1 MNYRKL
7 NLTFG
12 WLVFLIATIVYFITI
27 EDTVSLWDCG
37 EYITTAYKLEVG
49 HPPGAPLFMMIGRLF
64 SFFAD
69 PENVAVSINRLSA
82 LSSSLSILFMFW
94 SITLLAKKIAL
105 KDKKELSKGDKI
117 AVLGSGLIGSLAY
130 TFSDSFWFSA
140 VEGEVYA
147 MASLFTAIIFWAI
160 LKWDEEMAL
169 VQHENL
175 DADYAPNRWLLLIMF
190 LLGLAIGVHLL
201 GILVVPAI
209 GFVIYFRY
217 KKVADIKGIL
227 LTGIVALLTFK
238 MSVVTNDAGS
248 IVGLTSVGNAIYLSG
263 LKWLV
268 MLAPL
273 GIVFYMSFGINKMSA
288 SKAQTTF
295 WVFAGLM
302 GLSLSSILLVY
313 TGMSVTRVFFICS
326 ATFGAM
332 SIYGYTTK
340 RDLTKLGS
348 FLMMGLI
355 GIIIASIVNIFMKSS
370 MMYFVISILG
380 VLIFVGLTAYD
391 TQKIKNMYTS
401 SDSGELM
408 GKKAVMGAL
417 TLYLDFINLF
427 IMLLRL
433 FGQRR

>member
-1 MNYRKL
+1 MEFN
-7 NLTFG
+7 
-12 WLVFLIATIVYFITI
+12 
-27 EDTVSLWDCG
+27 
-37 EYITTAYKLEVG
+37 
-49 HPPGAPLFMMIGRLF
+49 
-64 SFFAD
+64 
-69 PENVAVSINRLSA
+69 
-82 LSSSLSILFMFW
+82 
-94 SITLLAKKIAL
+94 KK
-105 KDKKELSKGDKI
+105 
-117 AVLGSGLIGSLAY
+117 
-130 TFSDSFWFSA
+130 
-140 VEGEVYA
+140 
-147 MASLFTAIIFWAI
+147 
-160 LKWDEEMAL
+160 
-169 VQHENL
+169 
-175 DADYAPNRWLLLIMF
+175 
-190 LLGLAIGVHLL
+190 
-201 GILVVPAI
+201 GILARAKAATRETAAVMDEGLRA
-209 GFVIYFRY
+209 YML
-217 KKVADIKGIL
+217 KVYNYMATGIL
-227 LTGIVALLTFK
+227 LTGIVALITFK

-248 IVGLTSVGNAIYLSG
+248 IVGLTQIGNAIYMSG
-263 LKWLV
+263 LKWIV

-273 GIVFYMSFGINKMSA
+273 GIVFYMSFGINKMTA
-288 SKAQTTF
+288 AKAQTTF
-295 WVFAGLM
+295 WIFAALM
-302 GLSLSSILLVY
+302 GLSLSSILLIY

-391 TQKIKNMYTS
+391 TQKIKNMYS
-401 SDSGELM
+401 VSDTGELM

>member
-1 MNYRKL
+1 MEFNK
-7 NLTFG
+7 
-12 WLVFLIATIVYFITI
+12 
-27 EDTVSLWDCG
+27 
-37 EYITTAYKLEVG
+37 
-49 HPPGAPLFMMIGRLF
+49 
-64 SFFAD
+64 
-69 PENVAVSINRLSA
+69 
-82 LSSSLSILFMFW
+82 
-94 SITLLAKKIAL
+94 
-105 KDKKELSKGDKI
+105 
-117 AVLGSGLIGSLAY
+117 
-130 TFSDSFWFSA
+130 
-140 VEGEVYA
+140 
-147 MASLFTAIIFWAI
+147 
-160 LKWDEEMAL
+160 
-169 VQHENL
+169 
-175 DADYAPNRWLLLIMF
+175 
-190 LLGLAIGVHLL
+190 
-201 GILVVPAI
+201 
-209 GFVIYFRY
+209 
-217 KKVADIKGIL
+217 KGIL
-227 LTGIVALLTFK
+227 GRAKEAAQQPTAVTDEGLRAYMLKVYNYMATGILMTGIIALITFK
-238 MSVVTNDAGS
+238 MSVVTDSSGS
-248 IVGLTSVGNAIYLSG
+248 ILGLTQVGNAIYMSG

-288 SKAQTTF
+288 AKAQTTF
-295 WVFAGLM
+295 WIFAALM

-313 TGMSVTRVFFICS
+313 TGMSITRVFFICS

-391 TQKIKNMYTS
+391 TQKIKNMYAA
-401 SDSGELM
+401 SDTGELM

>member
-1 MNYRKL
+1 MEFNK
-7 NLTFG
+7 
-12 WLVFLIATIVYFITI
+12 
-27 EDTVSLWDCG
+27 
-37 EYITTAYKLEVG
+37 
-49 HPPGAPLFMMIGRLF
+49 
-64 SFFAD
+64 
-69 PENVAVSINRLSA
+69 
-82 LSSSLSILFMFW
+82 
-94 SITLLAKKIAL
+94 
-105 KDKKELSKGDKI
+105 
-117 AVLGSGLIGSLAY
+117 
-130 TFSDSFWFSA
+130 
-140 VEGEVYA
+140 
-147 MASLFTAIIFWAI
+147 
-160 LKWDEEMAL
+160 
-169 VQHENL
+169 
-175 DADYAPNRWLLLIMF
+175 
-190 LLGLAIGVHLL
+190 
-201 GILVVPAI
+201 
-209 GFVIYFRY
+209 
-217 KKVADIKGIL
+217 KGIL
-227 LTGIVALLTFK
+227 GRAKEAAQQSTAVTDEGSRAYMLKVYNYMATGILMTGIIALITFK
-238 MSVVTNDAGS
+238 MSVVTDSSGS
-248 IVGLTSVGNAIYLSG
+248 IVGLTQVGNAIYMSG

-288 SKAQTTF
+288 AKAQTTF
-295 WVFAGLM
+295 WIFAALM

-313 TGMSVTRVFFICS
+313 TGMSITRVFFICS

-370 MMYFVISILG
+370 MMYFVLSILG

-391 TQKIKNMYTS
+391 TQKIKNMYAA
-401 SDSGELM
+401 SDTGELM